1 METIKSMW
9 DFFQN
14 EILGMNWLNKI
25 IKNLLESLGLDT
37 SSRVGNSML
46 FFLYDTV
53 KIMVLLGILVLLI
66 SYIQS
71 YFPPERTKRILGGL
85 HGIRANIIA
94 ALLGTVTPF
103 CSCSSIPIFI
113 GFTKCGT
120 ASWSYLLFSDLFSYG
135 RSRIT
140 CAFNEYLWR
149 KSSSRLCTSGT
160 CHCSGR
166 RHRD

>member
-53 KIMVLLGILVLLI
+53 KIIVLLGILVLLI

-71 YFPPERTKRILGGL
+71 YFPPERTKRIL
-85 HGIRANIIA
+85 
-94 ALLGTVTPF
+94 
-103 CSCSSIPIFI
+103 
-113 GFTKCGT
+113 
-120 ASWSYLLFSDLFSYG
+120 
-135 RSRIT
+135 
-140 CAFNEYLWR
+140 
-149 KSSSRLCTSGT
+149 
-160 CHCSGR
+160 
-166 RHRD
+166 

>member
-53 KIMVLLGILVLLI
+53 KIIVLL
-66 SYIQS
+66 
-71 YFPPERTKRILGGL
+71 
-85 HGIRANIIA
+85 
-94 ALLGTVTPF
+94 
-103 CSCSSIPIFI
+103 
-113 GFTKCGT
+113 
-120 ASWSYLLFSDLFSYG
+120 
-135 RSRIT
+135 
-140 CAFNEYLWR
+140 
-149 KSSSRLCTSGT
+149 
-160 CHCSGR
+160 
-166 RHRD
+166 